1 MKALGL
7 RPRAFIVSSHSE
19 PLMKQEA
26 LVFDMTSQ
34 TKQYRFIQCHIFVI
48 FLLKCCHMHN
58 LLYLT
63 IWYYNLCEAEALR
76 YREPETVLKEECIAD
91 KAISTSTKYKNK
103 WAETIFNELQTAGK
117 CLYWIPEA
125 CLKLMICPR
134 LDY

>member
-7 RPRAFIVSSHSE
+7 RSRTFIVSRHSE

-34 TKQYRFIQCHIFVI
+34 MKQYRFIQCHIFVI

-76 YREPETVLKEECIAD
+76 YREPETVLKEERIAD
-91 KAISTSTKYKNK
+91 
-103 WAETIFNELQTAGK
+103 
-117 CLYWIPEA
+117 
-125 CLKLMICPR
+125 
-134 LDY
+134 